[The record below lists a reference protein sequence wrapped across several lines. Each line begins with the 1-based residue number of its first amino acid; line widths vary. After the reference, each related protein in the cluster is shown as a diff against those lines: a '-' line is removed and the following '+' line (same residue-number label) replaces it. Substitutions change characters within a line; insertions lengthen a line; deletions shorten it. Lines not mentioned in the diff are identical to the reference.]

1 MKKMTSRDKKS
12 VFIVHCIDT
21 EGPLYEPIHATF
33 QRLEDLLGI
42 KIEKKTRAYLDDLR
56 NGKIEV
62 AAKKD
67 IMAILSGHLSNYNTT
82 WDAIDK
88 MHEDILGSRF
98 RNKLLDSVG
107 NGWVFNW
114 HCLDHVGFE
123 YNPRRRDIGYHN
135 IFDHY
140 RELLSAYNVEAIDDI
155 QWHYHPMSTY
165 REAHRCA
172 TSYATSAE
180 LYQILSRRIIEREWF
195 PSVFR
200 AGFQAER
207 PDSNLFLEQWI
218 PFDMTNMATDDP
230 KALDRYIDF
239 RNGRSGD
246 WRRAPSDW
254 SVYSPHH
261 DDYQVAGSCRRK
273 IARSLN
279 VLNRIASIDQDEMD
293 KAFKRADE
301 GAPALVGLASHDF
314 RDLGAEVDYVRG
326 LINTSKERFPEVEFR
341 FMKATHAFKSYMEES
356 GEDVNVEPLQLEA
369 RLVEEADDVP
379 YLEVIQTRGD
389 CFGPQPYLAIKSKS
403 REFKHD
409 NFDFDLRKGRWF
421 YAFHPDTLP
430 LSDVDSLGVAS
441 ADKLGNTS
449 VVTLQP

>member
-1 MKKMTSRDKKS
+1 MTRHCKKS

-21 EGPLYEPIHATF
+21 EGPLYESVSATF

-42 KIEKKTRAYLDDLR
+42 KIEKKTKTYLDDLR
-56 NGKIEV
+56 KGKIDL
-62 AAKKD
+62 AAKED
-67 IMAILSGHLSNYNTT
+67 IMTILSGHLSNYNTT

-88 MHEDILGSRF
+88 MHEKILGNAF
-98 RNKLLDSVG
+98 RNKLLDASG

-114 HCLDHVGFE
+114 HCLDHVGYE

-140 RELLSAYNVEAIDDI
+140 KELLNVYDAEEIDDI

-180 LYQILSRRIIEREWF
+180 LYQILSRRIIERQWF

-230 KALDRYIDF
+230 EALNGYIDF

-254 SVYSPHH
+254 SIYSPHH
-261 DDYQVAGSCRRK
+261 DDYQIAGSCRRK
-273 IARSLN
+273 IGRSLN

-293 KAFKRADE
+293 KAFKRANE

-314 RDLGAEVDYVRG
+314 RDLGAEVDYVRD
-326 LINTSKERFPEVEFR
+326 LINKSKERFPEVDFR

-356 GEDVNVEPLQLEA
+356 GEDINVEPLQLEA

-379 YLEVIQTRGD
+379 YLEVIQTRGE

-403 REFKHD
+403 RGFKHD

-441 ADKLGNTS
+441 ADRLGNTS
-449 VVTLQP
+449 VVTLTP